1 MNPPQ
6 LPGNAAG
13 AQQAA
18 TQAANAHSGTTKK
31 VRAGIIG
38 TGGIA
43 AAHAQ
48 ALAEGGAELVVAVD
62 IDPSRAKDFAVTWGI
77 AATAASLEEAA
88 RLGLDVVAICTP
100 PSSHALLAK
109 EALALGLNAVVEK
122 PPALSLRELKELQEA
137 EAASGKSVSC
147 IFQHRFG
154 GAAQK
159 LERLQRSGA
168 LGKPLTG
175 YCNTLW
181 FRDQAYFDVP
191 WRGQWDVEGGGPTMG
206 HGIHQFDLLLHL
218 WGPWQEVTAF
228 AGRLARRTETEDV
241 SMAVVRF
248 GSGALSTVINSV
260 ISPRETSQL
269 RFDYE
274 NATVEVEHLYG
285 YDDSHWRFT
294 PAPGME
300 HLQELWDADTSE
312 GTSGHAAQYRRILA
326 APTTEAP
333 RAPGKPPVTL
343 SDAYATME
351 LAAGIYSSAIT
362 GQTVRSGSITEGNP
376 FFDRAD
382 GRLEPWKLET
392 SNA

>member
-1 MNPPQ
+1 MNPPEFPDQ
-6 LPGNAAG
+6 SPVGQSAAP
-13 AQQAA
+13 
-18 TQAANAHSGTTKK
+18 TKSASTGEAP

-48 ALAEGGAELVVAVD
+48 ALTRNGAELVVAVD
-62 IDPSRAKDFAVTWGI
+62 IDQDRARDFAGTWGVST
-77 AATAASLEEAA
+77 TAASLEEAA

-100 PSSHALLAK
+100 PSSHAFLAK
-109 EALALGLNAVVEK
+109 QALALGLNVVVEK
-122 PPALSLRELKELQEA
+122 PPALSLRELTELQEA
-137 EAASGKSVSC
+137 EAASGRRVSC
-147 IFQHRFG
+147 VFQHRFG
-154 GAAQK
+154 GAALK
-159 LERLQRSGA
+159 LRRLQDSGV
-168 LGKPLTG
+168 LGAPLTG

-191 WRGQWDVEGGGPTMG
+191 WRGQWDIEGGGPTMG

-228 AGRLARRTETEDV
+228 AGKLARRTETEDV

-248 GSGALSTVINSV
+248 KSGALSTVINSV

-300 HLQELWDADTSE
+300 HLQEIWDADTSE
-312 GTSGHAAQYRRILA
+312 GSSGHAAQYRQIVA
-326 APTTEAP
+326 AL
-333 RAPGKPPVTL
+333 RAGTDLPVTL
-343 SDAYATME
+343 ADAYATME
-351 LAAGIYSSAIT
+351 FAAGIYSSAIT
-362 GQTVRSGSITEGNP
+362 GQSVRSGSITAGNP